1 MPWRAARLP
10 RRSMIFR
17 TRSPNPAPLAA
28 APESLAGLLA
38 EVRRIEVQSSR
49 LVTDVLAGGYRST
62 FRGAGIEFAE
72 VREYVEGDDP
82 RTIDWNVTARAGRP
96 FVKRFVEE
104 RELTVVF
111 ALDLS
116 ASMDA
121 GFGGWSM
128 RQAAA
133 RFCALLGLAAIAN
146 NDRVGLIAGSD
157 EVERFV
163 LPKKGA
169 GHVLRV
175 VRDVLLLRGST
186 KGTDVGEL
194 AAEASRCLRRR
205 TVVFL
210 LSDFL
215 SFGHEPELAL
225 CARRHDLVAVRLSP
239 PELLDPPHALL
250 RVVDPETGQRQLVDF
265 KAPKVRAAWAERVGG
280 LRSQADEA
288 LTRARIDRIDIA
300 IPARPELVAIAQPI
314 LRFFRMRELREAKR

>member
-1 MPWRAARLP
+1 MSFRPLP
-10 RRSMIFR
+10 
-17 TRSPNPAPLAA
+17 PNPAPVAA
-28 APESLAGLLA
+28 EPESLAALLA

-62 FRGAGIEFAE
+62 FRGAGVEFAE

-82 RTIDWNVTARAGRP
+82 RSVDWNVTARTGRP

-121 GFGGWSM
+121 GFGGWSP

-146 NDRVGLIAGSD
+146 NDRIGLIAGSD
-157 EVERFV
+157 DVERLV

-175 VRDVLLLRGST
+175 VRDVLLLRG
-186 KGTDVGEL
+186 KGPATGIGEL

-215 SFGHEPELAL
+215 HQGGERQLAL
-225 CARRHDLVAVRLSP
+225 CGRRHDVVAVRFTP
-239 PELLDPPHALL
+239 PELRQPPRALL
-250 RVVDPETGQRQLVDF
+250 RIADPETGRVELVDF
-265 KAPKVRAAWAERVGG
+265 TSPAVRRAWAARVETQRAAVDG
-280 LRSQADEA
+280 A
-288 LTRARIDRIDIA
+288 LGRARIDRIDIDL
-300 IPARPELVAIAQPI
+300 PAEPDLAAIAQPI
-314 LRFFRMRELREAKR
+314 LRFFRMRELREARR

>member
-1 MPWRAARLP
+1 MNPRFALAHPTSAAE
-10 RRSMIFR
+10 
-17 TRSPNPAPLAA
+17 
-28 APESLAGLLA
+28 PESLASLLA
-38 EVRRIEVQSSR
+38 EVRHIELQSSR

-72 VREYVEGDDP
+72 VREYVEGDDL
-82 RTIDWNVTARAGRP
+82 RDVDWNVTARTGRP

-121 GFGGWSM
+121 GLGGWSM

-146 NDRVGLIAGSD
+146 NDRIGLIAGSASS
-157 EVERFV
+157 ERYV
-163 LPKKGA
+163 PPRKGT

-175 VRDVLLLRGST
+175 VRDCLLLRGAWR
-186 KGTDVGEL
+186 GTDIGEL

-215 SFGHEPELAL
+215 AVGHERTLAL

-239 PELLDPPHALL
+239 LELRDPPHAML
-250 RVVDPETGQRQLVDF
+250 RVRDPESGRLQLVDF
-265 KAPKVRAAWAERVGG
+265 RAAAVRAAWLDRCAQ
-280 LRSQADEA
+280 LRARTDEA
-288 LTRARIDRIDIA
+288 LSRASIDCIDVQ
-300 IPARPELVAIAQPI
+300 IPVVPDLAAIAQPI
-314 LRFFRMRELREAKR
+314 LRFFRKRELREAKR